1 MSETVLNF
9 GCPSCHNAVRSTTDK
24 IGSNIECPSCKCFIT
39 VPSDYF
45 SSTLVQSGEYIYYK
59 CPSCSKEYKSSLDKA
74 GSAINCFSCF
84 HHFLIPPKLASV
96 SKQQQ
101 PKLIDC
107 QDCGASISRLAAACP
122 ICGRPVKKAESAP
135 PTGLLTMTPIFFI
148 VFVLLVGLVAL
159 AINDVA
165 KQAAKDKEFAQQQL
179 LRDIQE
185 NIRNTKAATRNAQ
198 DFLYGKGNSQ
208 PLDVRV
214 VE

>member
-1 MSETVLNF
+1 MSDSQIYYQ
-9 GCPSCHNAVRSTTDK
+9 CPACSKLYRTLSANAGQKRTCTDC
-24 IGSNIECPSCKCFIT
+24 SYVMT
-39 VPSDYF
+39 VPP
-45 SSTLVQSGEYIYYK
+45 SSTFVPNQ
-59 CPSCSKEYKSSLDKA
+59 
-74 GSAINCFSCF
+74 
-84 HHFLIPPKLASV
+84 
-96 SKQQQ
+96 QQQ

-122 ICGRPVKKAESAP
+122 ICGRPVEKAKSAP

-159 AINDVA
+159 AINDVT

-208 PLDVRV
+208 PLDVRIIKP

>member
-1 MSETVLNF
+1 
-9 GCPSCHNAVRSTTDK
+9 
-24 IGSNIECPSCKCFIT
+24 
-39 VPSDYF
+39 
-45 SSTLVQSGEYIYYK
+45 
-59 CPSCSKEYKSSLDKA
+59 
-74 GSAINCFSCF
+74 
-84 HHFLIPPKLASV
+84 
-96 SKQQQ
+96 
-101 PKLIDC
+101 
-107 QDCGASISRLAAACP
+107 
-122 ICGRPVKKAESAP
+122 
-135 PTGLLTMTPIFFI
+135 MTPIFFI